1 MLRELLTF
9 SAVSYKD
16 KYQLQLINLNYMRWP
31 NYNLTLLLSALCTL
45 LLLLC
50 HAYTAKKCFIYLFG
64 KKRETLLLKSELC

>member
-50 HAYTAKKCFIYLFG
+50 HAYTAKKMFYLFIWG
-64 KKRETLLLKSELC
+64 KKERHYC